1 MAQGGQKSKEALKTL
16 GIPKLFFSY
25 FLPSLV
31 AMLALSTYSTIDG
44 IFVGKKLGENALAAI
59 GIAWPI
65 FPILIA
71 FELLFSVGAAA
82 MASYFLGRG
91 KAFRARIVFSSV
103 FYFALSTSIIG
114 GIVLFIYSDS
124 IALMLG
130 SSETLLPLVR
140 HYTEV
145 IYLGA
150 FIIVLHPM
158 LDIFA
163 INDKQPVLAMLAMV
177 VGSLANIILNYIFL
191 FILEFGIASSALA
204 TLLGHGIGMCILL
217 QHFLRKKGDLY
228 LIRTFDI
235 YALLSA
241 TKNGIP
247 QSSSEISV
255 SLMMLIFNH
264 TISSIA
270 GDRGL
275 AIYSVIMYI
284 GIIPFTIL
292 LSMAQGVQPIASFN
306 YGAKLMERVMGIFK
320 FGLFF
325 SFVGGIMLYGFFYLC
340 SPYFVSWFL
349 PNDIAMRDM
358 NLLKDAQDSVR
369 LYFLGYALLGV
380 NIVSAIFFQSIQRT
394 FSSFMITLAYTLLF
408 ALLFVSILPSFYG
421 FRGVMLSY
429 PLGILCATF
438 VTLGTIFYERK
449 NGILKILK

>member
-1 MAQGGQKSKEALKTL
+1 MQKQKPNLKTTA
-16 GIPKLFFSY
+16 IPKLFFSY

-82 MASYFLGRG
+82 MASYFLGRR

-103 FYFALSTSIIG
+103 FYFALSTSVFG
-114 GIVLFIYSDS
+114 GVVLYFYSDS
-124 IALMLG
+124 IALLLG
-130 SSETLLPLVR
+130 SSATLLPLVQ

-163 INDKQPVLAMLAMV
+163 INDKQPVLAMFAMIA
-177 VGSLANIILNYIFL
+177 GSLTNIILNYIFL
-191 FILEFGIASSALA
+191 FVLELGIASSALA
-204 TLLGHGIGMCILL
+204 TLLGHGVGMCILL

-228 LIRTFDI
+228 LIKAFDI

-255 SLMMLIFNH
+255 SLMMLIFNR
-264 TISSIA
+264 TISEIA

-275 AIYSVIMYI
+275 AIYSVLMYA

-306 YGAKLMERVMGIFK
+306 YGAGLMSRVRGIFN
-320 FGLFF
+320 FGLVF
-325 SFVGGIMLYGFFYLC
+325 SFGGGIVLYVLFFIF
-340 SPYFVSWFL
+340 SPYLIAWFL
-349 PNDIAMRDM
+349 PSDIAMRDI
-358 NLLKDAQDSVR
+358 NLLKDTQNAMQF
-369 LYFLGYALLGV
+369 YFLGYILLGV

-394 FSSFMITLAYTLLF
+394 FSSFVITFAYTLLF
-408 ALLFVSILPSFYG
+408 TFCFVMILPRLYG
-421 FRGVMLSY
+421 FDGVIVSY

-438 VTLGTIFYERK
+438 VVFGIIVYEYK
-449 NGILKILK
+449 KGILKNL

>member
-1 MAQGGQKSKEALKTL
+1 MKKLNLKTAA
-16 GIPKLFFSY
+16 IPKLFLSY
-25 FLPSLV
+25 FLPSLI

-103 FYFALSTSIIG
+103 FYFALSTSLIG
-114 GIVLFIYSDS
+114 GIVLYFYSDS

-130 SSETLLPLVR
+130 SSATLLPLVR

-150 FIIVLHPM
+150 FIIILHPM

-163 INDKQPVLAMLAMV
+163 INDKQPVLAMIAMI
-177 VGSLANIILNYIFL
+177 VGSLANIVLNYIFL
-191 FILEFGIASSALA
+191 FILELGIASSALA

-255 SLMMLIFNH
+255 SIMMLIFNH
-264 TISSIA
+264 TIAEIA
-270 GDRGL
+270 GDRGI
-275 AIYSVIMYI
+275 AIYSVLMYV

-306 YGAKLMERVMGIFK
+306 YGAGLMERVRRVFN
-320 FGLFF
+320 FGLVF
-325 SFVGGIMLYGFFYLC
+325 SFGGGITLYFLT
-340 SPYFVSWFL
+340 FVFSTFLIAWFL
-349 PNDIAMRDM
+349 PNDIAMRDAS
-358 NLLKDAQDSVR
+358 LLSDTQNAMKF
-369 LYFLGYALLGV
+369 YFLGYILLGV

-394 FSSFMITLAYTLLF
+394 FSSFVITFSYTLLF
-408 ALLFVSILPSFYG
+408 ALCFVMILPKMYG
-421 FRGVMLSY
+421 FNGVILSY
-429 PLGILCATF
+429 PLGTLCATF
-438 VTLGTIFYERK
+438 VSFGIILYECK
-449 NGILKILK
+449 QGILKNY